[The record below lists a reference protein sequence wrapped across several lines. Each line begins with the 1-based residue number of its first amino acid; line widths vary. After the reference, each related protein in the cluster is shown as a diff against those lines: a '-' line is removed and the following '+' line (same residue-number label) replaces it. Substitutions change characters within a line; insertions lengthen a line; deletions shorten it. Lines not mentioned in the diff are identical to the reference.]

1 MQPTRRRLLALTSAL
16 SAVAAPLSVA
26 WPQAP
31 GWPSKPIRI
40 IVPGTPGGVTDVRAR
55 WLADRLS
62 PVLGQPIVI
71 ENCGGAGGN
80 LGTVAGARSAPDGY
94 TLLIIHIGTMA
105 INPHIYAN
113 PGYDP
118 LTDLVPITRLGV
130 GPQVLVVHKSVPAN
144 SVSELVALAKAK
156 PGELSFNSP
165 GVGTPGTPCLEPVD
179 APHRHPCDPCA
190 LQGWRAGSHRS
201 GRRAC
206 DLEHR
211 GPHHPEAVH
220 PGWATAPACRHD
232 RETRQVDARCTDDGR
247 GRDRGYDFTAWAG
260 IGAPAGT
267 PAAIINRLYAR
278 DCQNSGDAGGARLVR
293 IVRCRGGGGTPKH
306 WQLWCV
312 PSTPSWAK
320 SLAPSA
326 SRSSRSHRSWRTR
339 DDAPKGSDNPDC
351 PCLQTASLL
360 LILVIFLRHA
370 CGGHRARRRRVR
382 CSTRG
387 DMPAGSSS
395 CPDSRSA
402 SRQR

>member
-1 MQPTRRRLLALTSAL
+1 MQPTRRQLLALTSAL
-16 SAVAAPLSVA
+16 SAVAAPHSVA

-71 ENCGGAGGN
+71 ENRGGAGGN

-113 PGYDP
+113 PGYNP

-130 GPQVLVVHKSVPAN
+130 GPQALVVHNSVPAN

-179 APHRHPCDPCA
+179 APHRHPSDPCA
-190 LQGWRAGSHRS
+190 VQGWRTGSHRS

-220 PGWATAPACRHD
+220 PGWAAAAACRHD
-232 RETRQVDARCTDDGR
+232 RETRQVDARRTDDGR
-247 GRDRGYDFTAWAG
+247 GGDRGLRLHRVGGNWCTGRYAGADHQSRVRRDRQD
-260 IGAPAGT
+260 P
-267 PAAIINRLYAR
+267 R
-278 DCQNSGDAGGARLVR
+278 DAGGARLVR
-293 IVRCRGGGGTPKH
+293 LVRCR
-306 WQLWCV
+306 
-312 PSTPSWAK
+312 S
-320 SLAPSA
+320 
-326 SRSSRSHRSWRTR
+326 
-339 DDAPKGSDNPDC
+339 
-351 PCLQTASLL
+351 
-360 LILVIFLRHA
+360 
-370 CGGHRARRRRVR
+370 RRRDPEALAALVR
-382 CSTRG
+382 AEHAKLGEVIRAIGIT
-387 DMPAGSSS
+387 AE
-395 CPDSRSA
+395 
-402 SRQR
+402 